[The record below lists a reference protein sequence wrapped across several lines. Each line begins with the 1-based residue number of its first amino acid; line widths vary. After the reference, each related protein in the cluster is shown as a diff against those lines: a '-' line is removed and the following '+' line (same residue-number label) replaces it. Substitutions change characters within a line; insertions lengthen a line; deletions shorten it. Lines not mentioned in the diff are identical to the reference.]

1 MKSKALI
8 LIVLLITGILFS
20 ASMEDYI
27 NIEELP
33 KTLVEANH
41 TMKMLGETSNSTY
54 EVFTFV
60 PFEWKNIK
68 WENHL
73 LVILPEEV
81 ESKTAL
87 VFITGNFTF
96 DRDFLS
102 IFNSIAVE
110 NKACVAVL
118 FDIPNQPLF
127 GNLKEDWL
135 IAYTFDRFL
144 ETRNFTWPML
154 LPMVRATIVSMNM
167 VQSYVSNTKHEVE
180 YFILSGGSKRGWT
193 TWLTSAFDSRVKA
206 IAPIA
211 YDNLNIKDQMN
222 HQLDF
227 WGSYSKSID
236 EYVSS
241 GILSDLEDRDRIDL
255 LRFVDPYSYIDR
267 INIPKLIIVGTND
280 PYWPVDAVKPYYV
293 QLKGTKG
300 IVYAPNKG
308 HGAETQ
314 RVVDAINT
322 LFITVKENKSLP
334 RIEATYEIIDNN
346 LLIKT
351 EISENYWKIK
361 EKRLF
366 YAHSNI
372 QDFRNAFFYFKA
384 FESSEITL
392 EINNYTAFYV
402 ECEFSYNGTSFIIC
416 TPVDVVY

>member
-1 MKSKALI
+1 MKSKTFI
-8 LIVLLITGILFS
+8 LIILLITGIIFA
-20 ASMEDYI
+20 ASMKDYI
-27 NIEELP
+27 NIEDLP
-33 KTLVEANH
+33 KTPDVTNYTL
-41 TMKMLGETSNSTY
+41 KMRGETTNSSY
-54 EVFTFV
+54 EVFTFE
-60 PFEWKNIK
+60 PFIWKDIQWK
-68 WENHL
+68 NHL
-73 LVILPEEV
+73 LIIFPEEV
-81 ESKTAL
+81 ETKTAL
-87 VFITGNFTF
+87 VFITGDYSF
-96 DRDFLS
+96 DREFLS

-110 NKACVAVL
+110 NKSCVAVL

-144 ETRNFTWPML
+144 ETRDFTWPML
-154 LPMVRATIVSMNM
+154 LPMVRTTITSMNM
-167 VQSYVSNTKHEVE
+167 IQSYAHKNEVILE
-180 YFILSGGSKRGWT
+180 NFILSGASKRGWT
-193 TWLTSAFDSRVKA
+193 TWLTSAFDNRVKA

-211 YDNLNIKDQMN
+211 YDNLNIKEQMN
-222 HQLDF
+222 HQLEF

-241 GILSDLEDRDRIDL
+241 GILSDLEDEDRIDL
-255 LRFVDPYSYIDR
+255 LEFVDPYSYIDR

-280 PYWPVDAVKPYYV
+280 PYWPIDAVKLYYD
-293 QLKGTKG
+293 QLKGANG

-314 RVVDAINT
+314 RIVNAVNA
-322 LFITVKENKSLP
+322 LFFIVEENKSLP
-334 RIEATYEIIDNN
+334 KVEATYEITNNN

-351 EISENYWKIK
+351 KITENDWKIK

-372 QDFRNAFFYFKA
+372 RDFRNAFFHSKA

-402 ECEFSYNGTSFIIC
+402 ECTFTSKDTIINIC
-416 TPVDVVY
+416 TPVVIVY

>member
-1 MKSKALI
+1 MKNKVFI
-8 LIVLLITGILFS
+8 LIILLITGIMFS

-27 NIEELP
+27 NIEDLP
-33 KTLVEANH
+33 KTLDEANYSL
-41 TMKMLGETSNSTY
+41 KMWGETTNSSY
-54 EVFTFV
+54 EVFTFE
-60 PFEWKNIK
+60 PFIWKDIQWK
-68 WENHL
+68 NHL
-73 LVILPEEV
+73 LIIFPEEV
-81 ESKTAL
+81 ETKTAL
-87 VFITGNFTF
+87 VFITGDYSF
-96 DRDFLS
+96 DREFLS

-110 NKACVAVL
+110 NKSCVAVL

-144 ETRNFTWPML
+144 ETRDFTWPML
-154 LPMVRATIVSMNM
+154 LPMVRTTITSINM
-167 VQSYVSNTKHEVE
+167 IQSYAHKNEVILE
-180 YFILSGGSKRGWT
+180 NFILSGASKRGWT
-193 TWLTSAFDSRVKA
+193 TWLTSAFDNRVKA

-211 YDNLNIKDQMN
+211 YDNLNIKEQMN
-222 HQLDF
+222 HQLEF

-241 GILSDLEDRDRIDL
+241 GILSDLEDKDRIDL
-255 LRFVDPYSYIDR
+255 LKFVDPYSYIER

-280 PYWPVDAVKPYYV
+280 PYWPVDAVKLYYD

-314 RVVDAINT
+314 GIVNAVNA
-322 LFITVKENKSLP
+322 LFITVEENKSLP
-334 RIEATYEIIDNN
+334 KVEATYEITNNN

-351 EISENYWKIK
+351 KITENDWKIK

-372 QDFRNAFFYFKA
+372 QDFRNAFFHSRA
-384 FESSEITL
+384 FELSEIML

-402 ECEFSYNGTSFIIC
+402 ECTFTSKDTIINIC
-416 TPVDVVY
+416 TPVVIVY